1 MIKGYGKIDKVP
13 IPVSETGKGCTN
25 KLDMHQAPK
34 KKIIITV
41 QLGQGCDMILFGY
54 VYIKINK

>member
-1 MIKGYGKIDKVP
+1 MMKGYGKIDKVP

-34 KKIIITV
+34 KKFIITA
-41 QLGQGCDMILFGY
+41 QLGQGCDMI
-54 VYIKINK
+54 

>member
-1 MIKGYGKIDKVP
+1 MKGYGKIDKVP

-34 KKIIITV
+34 KKIYYYSTARTRLRHDLIWVRI
-41 QLGQGCDMILFGY
+41 Y
-54 VYIKINK
+54 KNK

>member
-1 MIKGYGKIDKVP
+1 MMKGYGKIDKVP

-34 KKIIITV
+34 KKIYYYSTART
-41 QLGQGCDMILFGY
+41 GCDMI
-54 VYIKINK
+54 

>member
-1 MIKGYGKIDKVP
+1 MMKGYGKIDKVP

-34 KKIIITV
+34 KKKNLLL
-41 QLGQGCDMILFGY
+41 QY
-54 VYIKINK
+54 S